1 MKLFIIFISI
11 ICLYLLLL
19 IQKKKK
25 DIIENWNSNF
35 LSVNTNTEL
44 FTYFFDE
51 D

>member
-11 ICLYLLLL
+11 VCLYLLLL
-19 IQKKKK
+19 IQKK

-35 LSVNTNTEL
+35 LSVNTNTE
-44 FTYFFDE
+44 FFSYFFDE